1 MKTSMKAEK
10 GGRPLLTALFALFAL
25 FALLALQAV
34 GGSGA

>member
-1 MKTSMKAEK
+1 MKAEN
-10 GGRPLLTALFALFAL
+10 GGRPLLTALFAL